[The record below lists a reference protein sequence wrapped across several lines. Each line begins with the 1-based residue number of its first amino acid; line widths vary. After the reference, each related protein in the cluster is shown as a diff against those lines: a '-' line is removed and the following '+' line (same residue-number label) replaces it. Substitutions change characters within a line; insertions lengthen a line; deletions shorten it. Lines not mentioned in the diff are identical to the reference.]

1 MLSLDTYSTTAR
13 KKGSSY
19 WNPILFSYFFFRSK
33 FLGLKLWFDHFFFKS
48 KKQSFVVVFFS
59 RWREREMELS
69 KQHFQVRQKNRI
81 LYTRLLAALLVCVCV
96 SNGSRD
102 FIFSLLFLYILLLL
116 GCALSLIV
124 YIRPAELPWKKI
136 FYTFRRSERLKITM
150 ALAVVCL

>member
-1 MLSLDTYSTTAR
+1 
-13 KKGSSY
+13 
-19 WNPILFSYFFFRSK
+19 
-33 FLGLKLWFDHFFFKS
+33 
-48 KKQSFVVVFFS
+48 
-59 RWREREMELS
+59 MELS

-81 LYTRLLAALLVCVCV
+81 LYTRLLCSAVCVCV